1 MANNEAGQ
9 GPGDRHD
16 REDRERR
23 EREEADLRARMNA
36 LSAKIDAQ
44 RHRPAAGGEPETAA
58 SQRGWGQAMN
68 LGFRVVTELVA
79 GIVVGGGIGYLLDKW
94 LGTKPFLLILFGL
107 LGNGGRILERH
118 PRDLDADERS
128 AAAVVDFRG
137 GLGHQ
142 GARLSGEG
150 SGNRHRD

>member
-1 MANNEAGQ
+1 MATNDGGQ

-79 GIVVGGGIGYLLDKW
+79 GILVGGGIGYLLDKW

-107 LGNGGRILERH
+107 LGTAGGFWNIIRATSMPMSGPP
-118 PRDLDADERS
+118 PR
-128 AAAVVDFRG
+128 
-137 GLGHQ
+137 
-142 GARLSGEG
+142 
-150 SGNRHRD
+150 